1 MKLNV
6 TLPTDAVTYLDHY
19 AFRNGPKTRS
29 AVLVSAIQLLRQ
41 HELSL
46 AYHEAWAEWTNEDEN
61 FWSSTSNDGSE
72 LVL

>member
-6 TLPTDAVTYLDHY
+6 TLPTDAVTYLDDY
-19 AFRNGPKTRS
+19 AFRNGLKTRS

-46 AYHEAWAEWTNEDEN
+46 AYREAWAEWTNEDEN
-61 FWSSTSNDGSE
+61 SWSSTSNDDPE